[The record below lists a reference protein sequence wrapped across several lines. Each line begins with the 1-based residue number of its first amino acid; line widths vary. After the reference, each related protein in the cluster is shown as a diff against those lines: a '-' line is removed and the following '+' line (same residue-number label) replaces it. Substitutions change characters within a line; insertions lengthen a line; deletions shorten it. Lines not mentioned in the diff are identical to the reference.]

1 MQWEGQPGKFLG
13 LKSHIEEQNTREREK
28 GAFYLAKSEAYWPAA
43 SRRPRRLMALKRT
56 RDLEE
61 TGREIALP
69 TNWMAFKRVGKLH
82 LRTPGFR
89 GGSKKKKVFYLSIKS
104 IPTKFWKGFLVEL

>member
-1 MQWEGQPGKFLG
+1 MNKIVNKYDSEWIILPIQKNCSTRAQGEGQPGIFLE
-13 LKSHIEEQNTREREK
+13 SHSTVSHTQEQNTREREK

-69 TNWMAFKRVGKLH
+69 TNWMPFKRVGKLH
-82 LRTPGFR
+82 LRTPGF
-89 GGSKKKKVFYLSIKS
+89 
-104 IPTKFWKGFLVEL
+104 